1 MFSGRSRHAT
11 RPRSSPSIRAI
22 WWTTTSAWFSGVSNR
37 PLTLLVPY
45 ERGDIVSRLHAI
57 GRVVTTDYRETGTL
71 VTALVHPQDAQGF
84 AEFETVH
91 AS

>member
-1 MFSGRSRHAT
+1 
-11 RPRSSPSIRAI
+11 
-22 WWTTTSAWFSGVSNR
+22 
-37 PLTLLVPY
+37 VPY